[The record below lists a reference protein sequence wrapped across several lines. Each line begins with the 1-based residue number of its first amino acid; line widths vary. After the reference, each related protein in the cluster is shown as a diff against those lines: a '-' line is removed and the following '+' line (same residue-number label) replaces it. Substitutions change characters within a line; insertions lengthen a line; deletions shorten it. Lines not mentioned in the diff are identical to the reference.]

1 MAEPPVCAS
10 CGGRHWFLD
19 PCGTNEPAAPALGPL
34 AATATPGEIE
44 RALKAYRAKRAKARD
59 RMRRVRAHKG

>member
-1 MAEPPVCAS
+1 VTEPPVCAS

-19 PCGTNEPAAPALGPL
+19 PCGTNEPAPAAPGPL
-34 AATATPGEIE
+34 AATATPAEIE
-44 RALKAYRAKRAKARD
+44 RALRAYRAKRAKARD

>member
-1 MAEPPVCAS
+1 MTEPPVCAS

-19 PCGTNEPAAPALGPL
+19 PCGTNEPAAALGPL